1 MILLNKTIV
10 MPTKLADRL
19 YEEILS
25 AIVGGKL
32 PEGHKLPSETE
43 LASAFGV
50 SRPIVREALS
60 RLRADSV
67 VISRRGSGSYVQRR
81 PSRQFLTLAPIG
93 GVAELMRCF
102 EFRIALEGEA
112 VAIAAARRTEKDLA
126 EIKAA
131 LDDLEKVIKKKDV
144 GVKADIRFHNAI
156 AAATRNHIFAGT
168 MKALSEKIFSGMNV
182 ARRLS
187 LGASTKRLNTVQIEH
202 RQIYEAIKNR
212 DPVKARETMRA
223 HIDNARTRILSESV
237 AP

>member
-25 AIVGGKL
+25 AIVGDKL
-32 PEGHKLPSETE
+32 PEGHKLPSETG

-112 VAIAAARRTEKDLA
+112 VAIAAARRTDKELA

-131 LDDLEKVIKKKDV
+131 LDDLEKVIKKKGV
-144 GVKADIRFHNAI
+144 GVKADIRF
-156 AAATRNHIFAGT
+156 
-168 MKALSEKIFSGMNV
+168 
-182 ARRLS
+182 
-187 LGASTKRLNTVQIEH
+187 
-202 RQIYEAIKNR
+202 
-212 DPVKARETMRA
+212 
-223 HIDNARTRILSESV
+223 
-237 AP
+237 

>member
-1 MILLNKTIV
+1 MLLNKTIV
-10 MPTKLADRL
+10 VPTKLADQL
-19 YEEILS
+19 YEAILS
-25 AIVGGKL
+25 TIVGDKL

-93 GVAELMRCF
+93 GIAELMRCF

-112 VAIAAARRTEKDLA
+112 VAIAAARRTDKDLA

-131 LDDLEKVIKKKDV
+131 LDDLEKVIKMKDV

-156 AAATRNHIFAGT
+156 AAATRNHIFTGT
-168 MKALSEKIFSGMNV
+168 MKALSDKIFSGMNV

-187 LGASTKRLNTVQIEH
+187 LGASTKRLHTVQIEH
-202 RQIYEAIKNR
+202 REIYEAIKNR
-212 DPVKARETMRA
+212 DPIKARETMRA
-223 HIDNARTRILSESV
+223 HIDNARTRILSDSV
-237 AP
+237 AS